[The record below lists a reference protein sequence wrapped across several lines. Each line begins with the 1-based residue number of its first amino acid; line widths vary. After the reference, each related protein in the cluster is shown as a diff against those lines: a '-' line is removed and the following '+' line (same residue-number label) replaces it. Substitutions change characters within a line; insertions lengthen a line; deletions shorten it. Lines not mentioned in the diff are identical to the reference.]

1 MGDLFTNF
9 NIPDQY
15 LQSTVN
21 TGSGHHSFQ
30 AHLEFSTNE
39 RLNVSYHMYPRK
51 AITFFTIACKAE
63 ITSGRDGIERA
74 IIQLATSRDTTVHI
88 TMVESLLEIT
98 SGYSLSKTT
107 HLKKDETTLWE
118 RAKDL
123 LVQAATDE
131 KRTVSLFTGMAAYCM
146 LHYRDLYMSF
156 NC

>member
-1 MGDLFTNF
+1 MCRRCSCRT
-9 NIPDQY
+9 
-15 LQSTVN
+15 
-21 TGSGHHSFQ
+21 SFVS
-30 AHLEFSTNE
+30 FYTIE
-39 RLNVSYHMYPRK
+39 RLNASYPRK
-51 AITFFTIACKAE
+51 VITFFTIACRAE

-131 KRTVSLFTGMAAYCM
+131 KRTVSLFTGMVACM
-146 LHYRDLYMSF
+146 IDNRPSDGTVNLAF
-156 NC
+156 

>member
-1 MGDLFTNF
+1 MFVSFYT
-9 NIPDQY
+9 
-15 LQSTVN
+15 
-21 TGSGHHSFQ
+21 TG
-30 AHLEFSTNE
+30 
-39 RLNVSYHMYPRK
+39 RLNASYPRK
-51 AITFFTIACKAE
+51 VITFFTIACRAE

-74 IIQLATSRDTTVHI
+74 IIQLATSRDTTVHT

-131 KRTVSLFTGMAAYCM
+131 KRTVSLFIGMVACM
-146 LHYRDLYMSF
+146 MDNRPSDRNVSWAF
-156 NC
+156 

>member
-1 MGDLFTNF
+1 MCRSCSRRT
-9 NIPDQY
+9 
-15 LQSTVN
+15 
-21 TGSGHHSFQ
+21 SFVS
-30 AHLEFSTNE
+30 FYTTE
-39 RLNVSYHMYPRK
+39 RLNALYPRK
-51 AITFFTIACKAE
+51 VITFFTIACRAE

-131 KRTVSLFTGMAAYCM
+131 KRTVSLFTGMVACM
-146 LHYRDLYMSF
+146 IDNRPSDGNVSLALKQP
-156 NC
+156 

>member
-1 MGDLFTNF
+1 MCR
-9 NIPDQY
+9 
-15 LQSTVN
+15 SC
-21 TGSGHHSFQ
+21 SFVS
-30 AHLEFSTNE
+30 FYTTE
-39 RLNVSYHMYPRK
+39 RLNALYPRK
-51 AITFFTIACKAE
+51 VITFFTIACRAE

-131 KRTVSLFTGMAAYCM
+131 KRTVSLFTGMVACM
-146 LHYRDLYMSF
+146 IDNRPSDGNVSLALKQP
-156 NC
+156 

>member
-1 MGDLFTNF
+1 MNAF
-9 NIPDQY
+9 
-15 LQSTVN
+15 
-21 TGSGHHSFQ
+21 
-30 AHLEFSTNE
+30 
-39 RLNVSYHMYPRK
+39 YPRK
-51 AITFFTIACKAE
+51 VITFFTIACRAE

-131 KRTVSLFTGMAAYCM
+131 KRTVSLFTGMVACM
-146 LHYRDLYMSF
+146 IDNRPSDGNVSLAF
-156 NC
+156 

>member
-1 MGDLFTNF
+1 MFVSFYT
-9 NIPDQY
+9 
-15 LQSTVN
+15 
-21 TGSGHHSFQ
+21 TG
-30 AHLEFSTNE
+30 
-39 RLNVSYHMYPRK
+39 RLNASYPRK
-51 AITFFTIACKAE
+51 VITFFTIACRAE

-131 KRTVSLFTGMAAYCM
+131 KRTVSLFIGMVACM
-146 LHYRDLYMSF
+146 IDNRLSDRNVSWAF
-156 NC
+156 